1 MKIWKS
7 VACLAAVLC
16 MSNALAKDE
25 SNPFAALTW
34 TFGAETLKPDVTIG
48 YRSVDVETDGDV
60 DGWQG
65 SVSYRPHAGLDKIKV
80 EAVTGD
86 ENMQA
91 TYGAGYSLQKKQALL
106 TAGATGN
113 YLTAGADFLISSH
126 AIEPYVGITTLHQ
139 YDVPQK
145 VDNTS
150 VDSTDYSVDSG
161 TTAVNND
168 LQEDYFPEYEDC
180 NCQ

>member
-7 VACLAAVLC
+7 VVCLMAVLC
-16 MSNALAKDE
+16 MSSALAKDE

-34 TFGAETLKPDVTIG
+34 TFGAETLKPDVVIG

-65 SVSYRPHAGLDKIKV
+65 SVSYRPQAGVDKIKL

-106 TAGATGN
+106 TAGATGS

-126 AIEPYVGITTLHQ
+126 KIEPYVGLTTLHE
-139 YDVPQK
+139 YDVPEK
-145 VDNTS
+145 VETSNTDNATTYTTES
-150 VDSTDYSVDSG
+150 
-161 TTAVNND
+161 TAVND
-168 LQEDYFPEYEDC
+168 VLQETYFPEYEDC
-180 NCQ
+180 YCQ

>member
-7 VACLAAVLC
+7 VACLTAVMC
-16 MSNALAKDE
+16 MSNAALAKDE

-34 TFGAETLKPDVTIG
+34 TFGSETLKPDVTIG

-65 SVSYRPHAGLDKIKV
+65 SVSYRPHAGVDKIKL

-91 TYGAGYSLQKKQALL
+91 TYGAGYSLQQKQALL
-106 TAGATGN
+106 TAGATGS

-126 AIEPYVGITTLHQ
+126 KIEPYVGVTTLHE
-139 YDVPQK
+139 YDVPEK
-145 VDNTS
+145 ADTSYVDTGS
-150 VDSTDYSVDSG
+150 YTTDSA
-161 TTAVNND
+161 AVNDD
-168 LQEDYFPEYEDC
+168 LQETYFPEYEDC